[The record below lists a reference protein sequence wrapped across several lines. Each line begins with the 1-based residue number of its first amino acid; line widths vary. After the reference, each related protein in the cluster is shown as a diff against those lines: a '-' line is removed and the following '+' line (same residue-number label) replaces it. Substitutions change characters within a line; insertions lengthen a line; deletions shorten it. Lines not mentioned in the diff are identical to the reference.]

1 MPLIKDKEFV
11 DDPFTQIDDE
21 AALPAGAVIVS
32 LARLQNEAQTLA
44 ARKQPLGVIIRADT
58 IGKTKAG
65 ENVRD
70 LKTYLPILSL
80 VALEFPEFRNGR
92 GFSAARILR
101 DELHFTGEI
110 RAVGEVLFD
119 QWAYMA
125 RCGIN
130 AFEVGAQ
137 VTLAQFNEALGELSQ
152 TYQPASDDK
161 KPILWR
167 R

>member
-1 MPLIKDKEFV
+1 MPLIKDKQFV
-11 DDPFTQIDDE
+11 DDPFTQIDDQ
-21 AALPAGAVIVS
+21 AALPDSPVIVS
-32 LARLQNEAQTLA
+32 LARLQTEAQTLA
-44 ARKQPLGVIIRADT
+44 ARNQPLGVIIRADN

-70 LKTYLPILSL
+70 LTDYLPILSL

-110 RAVGEVLFD
+110 RAVGEVAFD
-119 QWAYMA
+119 QWAFMM

-130 AFEVGAQ
+130 AFEVGAH
-137 VTLAQFNEALGELSQ
+137 VTLAQFSEALGELSKA
-152 TYQPASDDK
+152 YQPACDDK